1 MATEKPTKIIINCE
15 TGEQKIVPLTDEEI
29 AQREADA
36 LAYAEQQAAIEA
48 EQAAKQALKE
58 SAIAK
63 LTSGQPLTPEEAA
76 TIVL

>member
-1 MATEKPTKIIINCE
+1 MAIEKPTKIIVNCE
-15 TGEQKIVPLTDEEI
+15 TGEQEIVLLTDEEI

-36 LAYAEQQAAIEA
+36 LAYVEQQAAIEA

>member
-1 MATEKPTKIIINCE
+1 MATEKKFKLIVNCE
-15 TGEQKIVPLTDEEI
+15 TGEQTQVEFTPEEY
-29 AQREADA
+29 AQAELDA
-36 LAYAEQQAAIEA
+36 QAALEQQAAIEA

-63 LTSGQPLTPEEAA
+63 LTSGHPLTPEEAA